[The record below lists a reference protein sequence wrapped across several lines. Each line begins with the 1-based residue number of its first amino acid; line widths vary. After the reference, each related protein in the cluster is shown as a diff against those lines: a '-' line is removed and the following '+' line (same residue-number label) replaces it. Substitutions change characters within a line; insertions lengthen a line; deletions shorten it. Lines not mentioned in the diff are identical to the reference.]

1 MSFNTA
7 LTAPNLVTLRGSST
21 VAPSYAGSVY
31 LSIVPQTIV
40 FRALV
45 NQVSFTASYAEIT
58 FDTVTTGAF
67 SDILPGMTVY
77 ISPATDLSKATF
89 IGRARESATATILKV
104 NETSATIANNYVIT
118 VVDDY
123 RIWDRLG
130 RMVSGVLKMD
140 YNVNFRQLLPL
151 VYSLKSAYA
160 DWVDTVTDELEIS
173 FAPFAVAATSGATIS
188 TWAWDVGDGTI
199 TVGTASTQDITAT
212 FPQGFRWVYLTVTDS
227 GSRAITRKIPVWAHG
242 DTYAPQLLTAGNL
255 SVTANVAS
263 GVDATVSA
271 FAGVESILDNTLV
284 CAWSAEEIYQD
295 ATGSLVGDNIAFVGR
310 LRKHTDTTRTE
321 AQAVIDSER
330 QYTIEGALTQLARI
344 EQLPY
349 EMLNDTTPTLFGQIA
364 NMTLWR
370 GIVYLLS
377 ECSTF
382 LELHSLYFDDT
393 TDDYLA
399 PTRNPVGNILNAI
412 NDLAGSINSALQM
425 NYSGQAEIVLDLRM
439 ATTAQRTAAVT
450 VADWNQSDILDIQL
464 DHSHVRTVGRLKA
477 SGGAYNSTS
486 NLYAT
491 YESLAPGVAQDY
503 PEGTSS
509 LDKQVLT
516 ANAVGAVAQ
525 LELNTRA
532 GNAFERAQEVDT
544 LTVLFPDGYHSV
556 LIPALNQWHTFTIT
570 DDEINIVLDTTTRWL
585 LTEVNT
591 THNSAEGT
599 KEVRAILTRE
609 TAGSPGQTV
618 IYPVIAETPLL
629 EPTFPPFDPYP
640 VFPIDLGD
648 IIGTDPIIDPVFV
661 EDQVPTNGNAIV
673 VATANQCLV
682 VVNALLT
689 TTPGTRDVT
698 PSDVLGTIRDGR
710 LGAGKDF
717 YLLSS
722 DGTNS
727 RVHYT
732 EDVFAGA
739 VVWTYGAD
747 ISGTYTELVTSAT
760 QGEVYLYSPGDGTWC
775 HTFDFTV
782 ENDGWAVVSED
793 DYNFGSYSAGVGW
806 TTTDHVT
813 TAGSPDAGYRA
824 VVIKREFTTSAITDI
839 SVTYNLTKGTY
850 SVPAS
855 RGILLSDGV
864 WSIAEADFSS
874 ELFNA
879 MVDGTALVHSW
890 TGSRSISRL
899 NVFLRSSQ
907 DNSSPYSYSGAAL
920 ITSIQIC
927 GTGANPFGGSGSA
940 STVYSADFG
949 ATFAAARSVGAS
961 PGAWGGIDTSKIG
974 TQVLASASGQT
985 MKAETGGIYAA
996 YGTAH
1001 SQGAYVIPRYIF
1013 TSSTTGN
1020 TGATPE
1026 YLLFAPVLDTGAS
1039 MWRVTAGGNTFTDIT
1054 PIRSTVEGLAVGYR
1068 SIAMWWRSGSKIVA
1082 VAEFGGAVRRLCC
1095 SDDSGATF
1103 TFSGTLHSEAVA
1115 VTTRKSDTAVKQV
1128 FVANGPEL
1136 SICFD
1141 AWAATPLLSDRN
1153 LGLTD
1158 SLLFVEVYS

>member
-31 LSIVPQTIV
+31 LSACPNTNMYTA
-40 FRALV
+40 RV
-45 NQVSFTASYAEIT
+45 NQVSFTASFAQ
-58 FDTVTTGAF
+58 VTYDGGSGTLA
-67 SDILPGMTVY
+67 DVVEGMTVLISHTNDRTKAFFRGRVRKTPGASTLY
-77 ISPATDLSKATF
+77 I
-89 IGRARESATATILKV
+89 
-104 NETSATIANNYVIT
+104 NETSSAVADNDYIYVL
-118 VVDDY
+118 DDFG
-123 RIWDRLG
+123 IHDKLG
-130 RMVSGVLKMD
+130 RMVSGVLKHD
-140 YNVNFRQLLPL
+140 YEISFRQLPP
-151 VYSLKSAYA
+151 VIYNLKSAYA
-160 DWVDTVTDELEIS
+160 DWINTGTSVYQIA
-173 FAPFAVAATSGATIS
+173 FAPLALAATSGATIT
-188 TWAWDVGDGTI
+188 TWAWDVQDGTI
-199 TVGTASTQDITAT
+199 TVGSSSTQDITAT
-212 FPQGFRWVYLTVTDS
+212 FPSGFRWVYLTVTDS
-227 GSRAITRKIPVWAHG
+227 GSRTTTRKIPVWAHSSS
-242 DTYAPQLLTAGNL
+242 YAPELLSSGNL

-349 EMLNDTTPTLFGQIA
+349 EMLNKASSPTLFGQIV

-477 SGGAYNSTS
+477 SGGAYNSVS

-544 LTVLFPDGYHSV
+544 LTILFPDGYHSV
-556 LIPALNQWHTFTIT
+556 LIPALNQWHTFTIA
-570 DDEINIVLDTTTRWL
+570 DDEINIVLDTTIRWL

-599 KEVRAILTRE
+599 KEVRALLTRE
-609 TAGSPGQTV
+609 TAGAPGQTV
-618 IYPVIAETPLL
+618 IYPVVAETPLL

-722 DGTNS
+722 DGADS

-732 EDVFAGA
+732 EDVFTGA
-739 VVWTYGAD
+739 VVWTSGAD
-747 ISGTYTELVTSAT
+747 ISGTFTELVTTAT

-775 HTFDFTV
+775 ETFDFTID
-782 ENDGWAVVSED
+782 NGGFSAVT
-793 DYNFGSYSAGVGW
+793 YGSYSAGVGW
-806 TTTDHVT
+806 VETAAPLGASINVT
-813 TAGSPDAGYRA
+813 
-824 VVIKREFTTSAITDI
+824 
-839 SVTYNLTKGTY
+839 
-850 SVPAS
+850 
-855 RGILLSDGV
+855 
-864 WSIAEADFSS
+864 IAFSS
-874 ELFNA
+874 A
-879 MVDGTALVHSW
+879 T
-890 TGSRSISRL
+890 
-899 NVFLRSSQ
+899 
-907 DNSSPYSYSGAAL
+907 
-920 ITSIQIC
+920 ITSISATATFGSAGGGRNFTIKEDTNTYVTSTGLSSGTHVLSGSSTVTATSITVNPSTGNSIYDDITLTSVTIC
-927 GTGANPFGGSGSA
+927 GTGANPFGGSGGA
-940 STVYSADFG
+940 STVFSDDFA
-949 ATFAAARSVGAS
+949 ATFATPESVGTS
-961 PGAWGGIDTSKIG
+961 SGSWGGMDTSKIG
-974 TQVLASASGQT
+974 TQVLTSADGQT
-985 MKAETGGIYAA
+985 MKAATGGAYAS

-1001 SQGAYVIPRYIF
+1001 SQGAYFVPRYIF

-1020 TGATPE
+1020 TGSTPE
-1026 YLLFAPVLDTGAS
+1026 YLLFAPALDTGAS
-1039 MWRVTAGGNTFTDIT
+1039 MWRVTAGGNTFTDVT
-1054 PIRSTVEGLAVGYR
+1054 PIRSTVEGLAVGHR
-1068 SIAMWWRSGSKIVA
+1068 CAAMWWRSGSKIVA
-1082 VAEFGGAVRRLCC
+1082 VAEFAGATRRLCC

-1153 LGLTD
+1153 LGLSD